1 LVVAAHN
8 PPVIPPPYSAPRS
21 AASCSSSP

>member
-1 LVVAAHN
+1 LVLAAHN

-21 AASCSSSP
+21 AASCSP